1 MARPFWV
8 PLMLR
13 PSAEKSAALLL
24 FRLARK
30 VMTSVI
36 RTKTAKIEMLTA
48 GSPMV
53 PASAASTSTTGGL
66 LAARG
71 GVVVGLE
78 ALAHLVG
85 DGVGAAPGVPHV
97 QRGDQ
102 ERRHE
107 LTQAHQQSDVDVA
120 E

>member
-1 MARPFWV
+1 
-8 PLMLR
+8 
-13 PSAEKSAALLL
+13 
-24 FRLARK
+24 
-30 VMTSVI
+30 MTSVI

-71 GVVVGLE
+71 GELVGLE
-78 ALAHLVG
+78 AVAHLVG

-102 ERRHE
+102 EGGHE
-107 LTQAHQQSDVDVA
+107 LAQPHQQADVDVA
-120 E
+120 EDLRRHEVVRVAREQDVEQVPGQEGH